1 MKPRV
6 LVVDDE
12 SQIVNIIQF
21 TLEHNDFEVLVAL
34 DGQEGLQIAREEK
47 PDLIILD
54 LMLPKIDGYKVCR
67 LLKFDKK
74 YRHIP
79 IILLSARSE
88 SEDRALGRQVGADD
102 FLGKPFEGEELVAKI
117 NELLDTRV
125 EN

>member
-21 TLEHNDFEVLVAL
+21 TLEHNGFEVLVAL
-34 DGQEGLQIAREEK
+34 DGQEGLQMAREEN
-47 PDLIILD
+47 PDLIVLD

-74 YRHIP
+74 FRHIP

-88 SEDRALGRQVGADD
+88 SEDRALGLQVGADD
-102 FLGKPFEGEELVAKI
+102 FLGKPFEGDELVAKV
-117 NELLDTRV
+117 NQLLDARV